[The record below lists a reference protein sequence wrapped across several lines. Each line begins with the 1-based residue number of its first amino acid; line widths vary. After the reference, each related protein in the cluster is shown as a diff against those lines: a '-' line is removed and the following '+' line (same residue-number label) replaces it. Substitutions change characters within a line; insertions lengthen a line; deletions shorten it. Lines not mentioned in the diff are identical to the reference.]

1 MAYIK
6 GQTSQGTIFK
16 IGNVYYANY
25 RRNGRQI
32 KKSLGTK
39 DRSIAL
45 YKLQQLIAD
54 PVEGNIQFARVVA
67 QALDTMKIKGH
78 KSYEKTCSHA
88 NPVTKALG
96 HMSVRDITAAT
107 LERVVLQWHK
117 TVKPATIN
125 RRCHI
130 IRQALKYAHVHGYIA
145 RIPTV
150 PRLSEKGNARQGFF
164 TQEEF
169 DTLYAVMP
177 SYLQD
182 VSLFAY
188 LTGWR
193 KSEILG
199 LPWSS
204 VDWGT
209 MTIRLSTS
217 KNDESRVFPIV
228 DPRLEALLCKRRD
241 IAQGTLVFHR
251 NGQPVGDFKR
261 SWATA
266 NKRAGMAKLF
276 HDLRRTAVRNFI
288 AQDLP
293 ERLVMALTGHKTNH
307 MLHRYHV
314 VVEKDLRDALSKN
327 NPNAR
332 SQVA

>member
-16 IGNVYYANY
+16 IGDVYYANY

-39 DRSIAL
+39 DRGIAL
-45 YKLQQLIAD
+45 FKFQQLIAH
-54 PVEGNIQFARVVA
+54 PIEGTVQFGAIVRQTVEAMKVKGLKSSDTVV
-67 QALDTMKIKGH
+67 
-78 KSYEKTCSHA
+78 YHA
-88 NPVTKALG
+88 KAVHKALG
-96 HMSVRDITAAT
+96 HMRVHDISAAT

-117 TVKPATIN
+117 KVKPATIN
-125 RRCHI
+125 RRCHV
-130 IRQALKYAHVHGYIA
+130 IRQALKYAQRHGYITQ
-145 RIPTV
+145 IPAI
-150 PRLSEKGNARQGFF
+150 PRLSEHGNARQGFF

-169 DTLYAVMP
+169 ETLYAVMP

-193 KSEILG
+193 KSEILS
-199 LPWSS
+199 LPWAS
-204 VDWGT
+204 VDWKT
-209 MTIRLSTS
+209 MTVRLSTS
-217 KNDESRVFPIV
+217 KNSESRVFPIV
-228 DPRLEALLCKRRD
+228 DTRLETLLRHRQELT
-241 IAQGTLVFHR
+241 QGSLVFHR
-251 NGQPVGDFKR
+251 NGLPVGDCKR
-261 SWATA
+261 CWNTA
-266 NKRAGMAKLF
+266 NKRVGMDKLF

-288 AQDLP
+288 AQGLP

-314 VVEKDLRDALSKN
+314 VVEQDLRAALSKN
-327 NPNAR
+327 NPSGQSR
-332 SQVA
+332 VA

>member
-1 MAYIK
+1 MAYLK
-6 GQTSQGTIFK
+6 GQTSQGSIFK
-16 IGNVYYANY
+16 IGQVWYANY
-25 RRNGRQI
+25 RRNGRQV

-39 DRSIAL
+39 DRGIAI
-45 YKLQQLIAD
+45 YKFQQLIAD
-54 PVEGNIQFARVVA
+54 PIEGNIQFARVVA
-67 QALDTMKIKGH
+67 QALDAMKIKGY
-78 KSYEKTCSHA
+78 KSYEKTRSHA
-88 NPVTKALG
+88 NPVRKALG
-96 HMSVRDITAAT
+96 HMSVKDITAAT

-130 IRQALKYAHVHGYIA
+130 IRQALKYAHLHGYIA

-182 VSLFAY
+182 VALFAY

-193 KSEILG
+193 KSEILT

-204 VDWGT
+204 MDWQT
-209 MTIRLSTS
+209 MTLRLSTS

-228 DPRLEALLCKRRD
+228 NTRL
-241 IAQGTLVFHR
+241 
-251 NGQPVGDFKR
+251 
-261 SWATA
+261 
-266 NKRAGMAKLF
+266 
-276 HDLRRTAVRNFI
+276 
-288 AQDLP
+288 
-293 ERLVMALTGHKTNH
+293 
-307 MLHRYHV
+307 
-314 VVEKDLRDALSKN
+314 
-327 NPNAR
+327 
-332 SQVA
+332 